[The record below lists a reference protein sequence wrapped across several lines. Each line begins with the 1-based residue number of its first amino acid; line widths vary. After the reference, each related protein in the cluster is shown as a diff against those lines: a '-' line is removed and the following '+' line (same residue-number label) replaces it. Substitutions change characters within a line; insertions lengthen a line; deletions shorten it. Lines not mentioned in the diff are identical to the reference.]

1 MPNLE
6 NVRLIAI
13 DMDKTLI
20 TDSGEL
26 PDRFTSLVK
35 DLAQVDVLVAIA
47 SGRPNY
53 TLKAMFPHL
62 EDQVA
67 FISDNGGYV
76 SYQDRPLYQEL
87 IDPKDYQAM
96 ARFAEDIPNNIG
108 VLCGLDGAYVAKEAK
123 IYDEALRY
131 YYYQLNDVDDLTQLD
146 LPANKFT
153 IYLPNN
159 DSKAHHDQDYAPK
172 FGNDFSV
179 AVSGW
184 DWIDI
189 TAPGVD
195 KGQGISHLGQ
205 AEGISPQKMLA
216 IGDNYND
223 IPMLEVAAY
232 SYAVANAHDDIKA
245 VAKYLAPSNNDQG
258 VIQVMDQVLQAKQ
271 A

>member
-96 ARFAEDIPNNIG
+96 ARFTEAIPNNIG

-123 IYDEALRY
+123 RYDDALRY
-131 YYYQLNDVDDLTQLD
+131 YYYQLNYVDDLTQLD

-159 DSKAHHDQDYAPK
+159 NSKAHHDQDYAPK
-172 FGNDFSV
+172 FGDDFSV
-179 AVSGW
+179 AVSGL

-189 TAPGVD
+189 TAPSVD

-205 AEGISPQKMLA
+205 AEGISPHQMLA

-232 SYAVANAHDDIKA
+232 SYAVDNAHDDIKA